1 MRLTEIFRLVWLNL
15 ASNKFKVILSS
26 TGIIVG
32 SATIM
37 LVIAMGTGGREEVA
51 EQFKNLNAGAIDI
64 TYEYQGNDFGGGMP
78 GGLSGGEASGG
89 GTPGGGSMPGGGMPG
104 GRAGGAAMPQ
114 GGGGMPGGG
123 SMPGGMPD
131 FGAGF
136 FGSFF
141 GGGQEERN
149 TERITLSTDDLE
161 DILTFVP
168 GVEEGC
174 LSFTATSTVD
184 GGELEESASYTIAGV
199 QSNYAALSNLELA
212 MGEFLDDDDDTYK
225 EKVCVLG
232 YDAAREIFGSV
243 YDAYNGTVYIDNRP
257 YQVIGVLNAMGSV
270 SSGISPDS
278 ALFIPYETGLKY
290 MAGNNVSPTLTVI
303 AQDVNEVET
312 VIANVETVLAESYP
326 NAEFTISDAG
336 SRMEAASASND
347 TLTMLLVCM
356 AVIVFIVGGIGIMNV
371 LFVSVKERTNEI
383 GILKAIG
390 CSRRDILAEFL
401 LEASC
406 TSLIGAILGVML
418 ALGLTPALERFG
430 VTIALSVSGGV
441 LSLVFGVLTGTVFGF
456 YPAWQASRMIPVEA
470 LNHE

>member
-15 ASNKFKVILSS
+15 ASNKFKVILTS

-37 LVIAMGTGGREEVA
+37 LVIAIGTGGREEVA

-78 GGLSGGEASGG
+78 A
-89 GTPGGGSMPGGGMPG
+89 GGGMPG
-104 GRAGGAAMPQ
+104 GAAGGGPS
-114 GGGGMPGGG
+114 GGAPGGAPAGGMPSGGG
-123 SMPGGMPD
+123 APGGGMPD
-131 FGAGF
+131 FGAGM
-136 FGSFF
+136 FGGFF
-141 GGGQEERN
+141 GGGREEVN

-161 DILTFVP
+161 DILAFVP

-174 LSFTATSTVD
+174 LSFTVTSTVD
-184 GGELEESASYTIAGV
+184 GGELEESASYTVAGV
-199 QSNYAALSNLELA
+199 QSNYAALSNMELVI
-212 MGEFLDDDDDTYK
+212 GEFLDDDDDTYK

-257 YQVIGVLNAMGSV
+257 YQVIGILNGMGTV

-278 ALFIPYETGLKY
+278 AIFIPYETGLKY
-290 MAGNNVSPTLTVI
+290 LAGSNVSPTLTVI
-303 AQDVNEVET
+303 AQDVDHVDA
-312 VIANVETVLAESYP
+312 VIADVETVLGESYP

-356 AVIVFIVGGIGIMNV
+356 AVIVFIVGGLGIMNV
-371 LFVSVKERTNEI
+371 LFVSVKERANEI

-390 CSRRDILAEFL
+390 CSRKDILEEFL

-430 VTIALSVSGGV
+430 VTISLSVSGGV

-456 YPAWQASRMIPVEA
+456 YPAYQASRMIPVEA

>member
-1 MRLTEIFRLVWLNL
+1 
-15 ASNKFKVILSS
+15 
-26 TGIIVG
+26 
-32 SATIM
+32 
-37 LVIAMGTGGREEVA
+37 
-51 EQFKNLNAGAIDI
+51 
-64 TYEYQGNDFGGGMP
+64 
-78 GGLSGGEASGG
+78 
-89 GTPGGGSMPGGGMPG
+89 MPGGGG
-104 GRAGGAAMPQ
+104 GMF

-123 SMPGGMPD
+123 GGMPGGGGGGI
-131 FGAGF
+131 FGG
-136 FGSFF
+136 GGMF
-141 GGGQEERN
+141 GGGQEATN

-161 DILTFVP
+161 DILAFVP

-174 LSFTATSTVD
+174 LSFTTTSTVD

-199 QSNYAALSNLELA
+199 QSNYASLSNLELVL
-212 MGEFLDDDDDTYK
+212 GEFLSEDDDTYK

-257 YQVIGVLNAMGSV
+257 YQVVGILNEMGTV

-278 ALFIPYETGLKY
+278 AIFIPYETGLKY
-290 MAGNNVSPTLTVI
+290 LAGDNVSPTLTVI
-303 AQDVNEVET
+303 SEDVNNVET
-312 VIANVETVLAESYP
+312 VITNVETVLAESYP

-356 AVIVFIVGGIGIMNV
+356 AVIVFIVGGLGIMNV

-390 CSRRDILAEFL
+390 CTKKDILAEFL
-401 LEASC
+401 MEASC
-406 TSLIGAILGVML
+406 TSLLGAILGVML
-418 ALGLTPALERFG
+418 ALGLTPALEYFG
-430 VTIALSVSGGV
+430 VTVSLSVSGGV
-441 LSLVFGVLTGTVFGF
+441 LSLIFGVLTGTVFGF
-456 YPAWQASRMIPVEA
+456 YPAYQASNLIPVEA

>member
-15 ASNKFKVILSS
+15 ASNKFKVILTS

-37 LVIAMGTGGREEVA
+37 LVIAIGTGGREEVA

-78 GGLSGGEASGG
+78 A
-89 GTPGGGSMPGGGMPG
+89 GGGMPG
-104 GRAGGAAMPQ
+104 GAAGGGHS
-114 GGGGMPGGG
+114 GGAPGGAPAGGMPSGGG
-123 SMPGGMPD
+123 APGGGMPD
-131 FGAGF
+131 FGAGM
-136 FGSFF
+136 FGGFF
-141 GGGQEERN
+141 GGGREEVN

-161 DILTFVP
+161 DILAFVP

-174 LSFTATSTVD
+174 LSFTVTSTVD
-184 GGELEESASYTIAGV
+184 GGELEESASYTVAGV
-199 QSNYAALSNLELA
+199 QSNYAALSNMELVI
-212 MGEFLDDDDDTYK
+212 GEFLDDDDDTYK

-257 YQVIGVLNAMGSV
+257 YQVIGILNGMGTV

-278 ALFIPYETGLKY
+278 AIFIPYETGLKY
-290 MAGNNVSPTLTVI
+290 LAGSNVSPTLTVI
-303 AQDVNEVET
+303 AQDVDHVDA
-312 VIANVETVLAESYP
+312 VIADVETVLGESYP

-356 AVIVFIVGGIGIMNV
+356 AVIVFIVGGLGIMNV

-390 CSRRDILAEFL
+390 CSRKDILEEFL

-430 VTIALSVSGGV
+430 VTISLSVSGGV

-456 YPAWQASRMIPVEA
+456 YPAYQASRMIPVEA

>member
-15 ASNKFKVILSS
+15 ASNKFKVILTS

-37 LVIAMGTGGREEVA
+37 LVIAIGTGGREEVV

-78 GGLSGGEASGG
+78 A
-89 GTPGGGSMPGGGMPG
+89 GGGMPG
-104 GRAGGAAMPQ
+104 GAAGGGPS
-114 GGGGMPGGG
+114 GGAPGGAPAGGMPSGGG
-123 SMPGGMPD
+123 APGGGMPD
-131 FGAGF
+131 FGAGM
-136 FGSFF
+136 FGGFF
-141 GGGQEERN
+141 GGGREEVN

-161 DILTFVP
+161 DILAFVP

-174 LSFTATSTVD
+174 LSFTVTSTVD
-184 GGELEESASYTIAGV
+184 GGELEESASYTVAGV
-199 QSNYAALSNLELA
+199 QSNYAALSNMELVI
-212 MGEFLDDDDDTYK
+212 GEFLDDDDDTYK

-257 YQVIGVLNAMGSV
+257 YQVIGILNGMGTV

-278 ALFIPYETGLKY
+278 AIFIPYETGLKY
-290 MAGNNVSPTLTVI
+290 LAGSNVSPTLTVI
-303 AQDVNEVET
+303 AQDVDHVDA
-312 VIANVETVLAESYP
+312 VIADVETVLGESYP

-356 AVIVFIVGGIGIMNV
+356 AVIVFIVGGLGIMNV

-390 CSRRDILAEFL
+390 CSRKDILEEFL

-430 VTIALSVSGGV
+430 VTISLSVSGGV

-456 YPAWQASRMIPVEA
+456 YPAYQASRMIPVEA